1 MARRYKTGRI
11 KSNKAYSVD
20 ELADVA
26 DVSIPTVRNWLG
38 DGLQRVDY
46 TRPTLIMG
54 FQALE
59 YLNARKASAKHP
71 MKTGEFLCMRCKTAR
86 PALGAMADY
95 EPQGATSGRL
105 KALCSVCE
113 AMCNRNI
120 RVCDLPG
127 IRKFL
132 DVEVRAMSDPIGTP

>member
-26 DVSIPTVRNWLG
+26 EVLIPTVRSWLK
-38 DGLQRVDY
+38 DGLQRVDS
-46 TRPTLIMG
+46 TRPTLVMG

-59 YLNARKASAKHP
+59 YLNARKANAKRP
-71 MKTGEFLCMRCKTAR
+71 MKTGEFFCMRCKAAR
-86 PALGAMADY
+86 AALGAMADY
-95 EPQGATSGRL
+95 EPQGATSGQL

-120 RVCDLPG
+120 RVCDLPD
-127 IRKFL
+127 IRKLL
-132 DVEVRAMSDPIGTP
+132 DVEVRAKSNPIGTP